1 MAQTPEGQQA
11 MAAQAA
17 NSDDE
22 YDEEEEEG
30 GGGGPSNFLMF
41 TAVPSWLTSM
51 LVHIVLLL
59 MFAFLTFTVDGDSF
73 ATATVLK
80 DVEEA
85 DEIEEFEEEEMEE
98 IDVTDTEIVS
108 DMMEQPDTENIQE
121 EVLNIE
127 ANDPDAAAINVE
139 LDPMGEW
146 TAPRSDLLSEI
157 GSYMG
162 TGLTG
167 RGKAARSGLVREGG
181 GNAAS
186 EAAVAAALL
195 WFKNHQYPDGSWNYD
210 HTRGPCQGRCPNP
223 GNLREA
229 PRGATA
235 QALLPFLGAGQTHME
250 GNYKKTVDAGLRFL
264 VRSMKVRAGTGSLE
278 EPGGRMYSHG
288 LGAIVLCEAYAMTRD
303 KGLLQP
309 AQLSLNHISY
319 AQDPVGGGWRYTPKQ
334 PGDTSVV
341 GWQLMALKS
350 GHMAYLQVNPN
361 TVKGA
366 IKFLDSVQSNSGSHY
381 GYTGPDAGR
390 QATTAIGLLCRMYL
404 GWKHDHPALQA
415 GVSYL
420 SKTGPSKGNM
430 YYNYYA
436 TQVMRHNEGDL
447 WKKWH
452 DVMRDQLVNT
462 QAKDGHA
469 KGSWSFGGGDHGSN
483 RGGRTY
489 CTSMATMILEVYYR
503 HMPIYRKQAAQD
515 DFPL

>member
-1 MAQTPEGQQA
+1 MAYDPQT
-11 MAAQAA
+11 AQAA
-17 NSDDE
+17 NSDVDDE
-22 YDEEEEEG
+22 YDEEGEMA
-30 GGGGPSNFLMF
+30 GGPSNFLMF

-51 LVHIVLLL
+51 LFHIVVLLL
-59 MFAFLTFTVDGDSF
+59 AAFLTFAVDDDAFS
-73 ATATVLK
+73 TATVLK
-80 DVEEA
+80 DVEEPE
-85 DEIEEFEEEEMEE
+85 EIEEFEEEEMEE

-108 DMMEQPDTENIQE
+108 DVMEQPDTENIQE
-121 EVLNIE
+121 EVINIE

-162 TGLTG
+162 TGLSG
-167 RGKAARSGLVREGG
+167 RGSAARSAMVRQGG

-210 HTRGPCQGRCPNP
+210 HTRGPCQGRCPNA
-223 GNLREA
+223 GDLREA

-235 QALLPFLGAGQTHME
+235 HALLPFLGAGQTHME
-250 GNYKKTVDAGLRFL
+250 GNYKDTVKRGLNFL
-264 VRSMKVRAGTGSLE
+264 VRSMKVRGGTGSLE
-278 EPGGRMYSHG
+278 EPGGRMYAHG

-309 AQLSLNHISY
+309 AQLSLNHIAY

-350 GHMAYLQVNPN
+350 GHMAYLQVNPA

-390 QATTAIGLLCRMYL
+390 PATTAIGLLCRMYL
-404 GWKHDHPALQA
+404 GWKHDHPALQE
-415 GVSYL
+415 GVKWISQQ
-420 SKTGPSKGNM
+420 GPSKNNM

-447 WKKWH
+447 WKKWN
-452 DVMRDQLVNT
+452 VEMRDYLINS

-469 KGSWSFGGGDHGSN
+469 KGSWHFGGGDHGSSK
-483 RGGRTY
+483 GGRTY
-489 CTSMATMILEVYYR
+489 CTSHATMILEVYYR